1 MVVLQGAFLEIAV
14 VTNYGDATT
23 EAETVLGQTTEDVEI
38 ERDTEDAEW
47 QEHNDPNTK
56 RRELHSANDLT
67 FEAIVTDDQKNLIDA
82 GILDATTGRVRRNV
96 EHEAV
101 YIHVYEHPT
110 SDVPAATYEMLNVQ
124 FKFETMSLPLDGP
137 GTVEIT
143 GWINGEH
150 GFQRAA

>member
-14 VTNYGDATT
+14 VTNYDAVEET
-23 EAETVLGQTTEDVEI
+23 ETVLGQTTEDVEL

-67 FEAIVTDDQKNLIDA
+67 FECIVTDDQQNLIDA
-82 GILDATTGRVRRNV
+82 GILDATTGRVKQNV

-101 YIHVYEHPT
+101 YIHVYESPT
-110 SDVPAATYEMLNVQ
+110 DAEPTATYELLNTQ
-124 FKFETMSLPLDGP
+124 FKFETMTLPLDGP

-143 GWINGEH
+143 GWVNGGH
-150 GFQRAA
+150 GFKRAA